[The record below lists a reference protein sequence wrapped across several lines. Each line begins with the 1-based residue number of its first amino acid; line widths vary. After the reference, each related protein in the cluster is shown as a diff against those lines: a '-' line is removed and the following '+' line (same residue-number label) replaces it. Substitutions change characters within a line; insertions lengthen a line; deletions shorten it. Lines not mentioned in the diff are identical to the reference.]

1 MGYCSDV
8 RIVMK
13 KKDYPKFSKY
23 VEDYIAE
30 KQAQYNLMEHI
41 DVKEEGKQTIYIG
54 WNYLKWYKEY
64 YPEVQAVHDALNK
77 FRDEGL
83 SFAFARI
90 GEDYADYEEDYNNN
104 DLPFPQLMR
113 YFDDAQITAELD

>member
-1 MGYCSDV
+1 MGYRSDV

-41 DVKEEGKQTIYIG
+41 DVKEEGAQTIYIG
-54 WNYLKWYKEY
+54 WDYLKWYKEY
-64 YPEVQAVHDALNK
+64 PEVQVVHNALNK
-77 FRDEGL
+77 FRNEGL
-83 SFAFARI
+83 SFTFARM
-90 GEDYADYEEDYNNN
+90 GDNYDDYEEDYNNN
-104 DLPFPQLMR
+104 DLSFPQLMR
-113 YFDDAQITAELD
+113 YFDDAQSTAELD

>member
-1 MGYCSDV
+1 MGYCSDI
-8 RIVMK
+8 RIVIK

-41 DVKEEGKQTIYIG
+41 DVKEEGTQTIYIG
-54 WNYLKWYKEY
+54 WNYLKWYEE
-64 YPEVQAVHDALNK
+64 YPEVQAVYEAFNK

-83 SFAFARI
+83 SFTFARI
-90 GEDYADYEEDYNNN
+90 GEDYADYEEDNNN
-104 DLPFPQLMR
+104 YDLPFPQLTR
-113 YFDDAQITAELD
+113 CFDDTQITAELD

>member
-1 MGYCSDV
+1 MGYRSDI
-8 RIVMK
+8 RIVIK

-41 DVKEEGKQTIYIG
+41 DVKEEGTQTIYIG
-54 WNYLKWYKEY
+54 WDYLKWYEGF
-64 YPEVQAVHDALNK
+64 PEVQAVHEALNK

-83 SFAFARI
+83 SFTFARI
-90 GEDYADYEEDYNNN
+90 GEDYGDYEEDNNN
-104 DLPFPQLMR
+104 YDLPFPQLVR
-113 YFDDAQITAELD
+113 CFDDTLITAELN

>member
-1 MGYCSDV
+1 MGYRSNV

-13 KKDYPKFSKY
+13 KKDYPKFNKY

-30 KQAQYNLMEHI
+30 KQAHYDLMKHI
-41 DVKEEGKQTIYIG
+41 DVKEEGTQTIYIG
-54 WNYLKWYKEY
+54 WNYLKWYEE
-64 YPEVQAVHDALNK
+64 YPEVQAVHEALNK

-83 SFAFARI
+83 SFTFARM

-104 DLPFPQLMR
+104 DLPFPQLTQ
-113 YFDDAQITAELD
+113 YFDDTQITADLD

>member
-13 KKDYPKFSKY
+13 KKDYPKFNKY

-30 KQAQYNLMEHI
+30 KQAKFNLMKHI
-41 DVKEEGKQTIYIG
+41 DIKEEGTQTIYIG

-64 YPEVQAVHDALNK
+64 PEVQAVHEALNK
-77 FRDEGL
+77 FNDEGL
-83 SFAFARI
+83 SFTFARM
-90 GEDYADYEEDYNNN
+90 GEDYEDFEVDNNN
-104 DLPFPQLMR
+104 YDLPFPQLMR
-113 YFDDAQITAELD
+113 YFDDTQITAELD

>member
-8 RIVMK
+8 RIVMR

-30 KQAQYNLMEHI
+30 KQAQYNLMENI
-41 DVKEEGKQTIYIG
+41 DVKEEGTQTIYIG
-54 WNYLKWYKEY
+54 WNYLKWYEE
-64 YPEVQAVHDALNK
+64 YPEVQAVYEAFNK

-83 SFAFARI
+83 SFTFARI
-90 GEDYADYEEDYNNN
+90 GEDYADYEEDYNSN

-113 YFDDAQITAELD
+113 YFDDTQITAELD

>member
-1 MGYCSDV
+1 MGYRSDV

-30 KQAQYNLMEHI
+30 KQAQYNLMKHI

-83 SFAFARI
+83 SFTFARI
-90 GEDYADYEEDYNNN
+90 GDNYDDYEEDYNNN
-104 DLPFPQLMR
+104 DLSFPQLMR
-113 YFDDAQITAELD
+113 YFDDTQITAELD

>member
-1 MGYCSDV
+1 MGYRSDI

-41 DVKEEGKQTIYIG
+41 DVKEEGTQTIYIG
-54 WNYLKWYKEY
+54 WNYLKWYEE
-64 YPEVQAVHDALNK
+64 YPEVQAVHEALDK

-90 GEDYADYEEDYNNN
+90 GEDYGDYEEDNNN
-104 DLPFPQLMR
+104 YDLPFPQLVQ
-113 YFDDAQITAELD
+113 YFDDALITAELD

>member
-1 MGYCSDV
+1 MGYRSDV

-13 KKDYPKFSKY
+13 KKDYPKFNKY

-41 DVKEEGKQTIYIG
+41 DVKEEGTQTIYIG

-64 YPEVQAVHDALNK
+64 PEVQAVHNALNK
-77 FRDEGL
+77 FRNEGL
-83 SFAFARI
+83 SFTFARM
-90 GEDYADYEEDYNNN
+90 GDNYDDYEEDYNNN
-104 DLPFPQLMR
+104 DLSFPQLTR
-113 YFDDAQITAELD
+113 FFDDDNTIYNLD

>member
-1 MGYCSDV
+1 MGYCSDI

-30 KQAQYNLMEHI
+30 KQAQYNLMERI
-41 DVKEEGKQTIYIG
+41 DVKEEGTQAIYIG
-54 WNYLKWYKEY
+54 WNYLKWYEG
-64 YPEVQAVHDALNK
+64 YPEVQAVHEALNK

-83 SFAFARI
+83 SFTFARI
-90 GEDYADYEEDYNNN
+90 GEDYDDYEEDSNDYN
-104 DLPFPQLMR
+104 LPFPQLTR
-113 YFDDAQITAELD
+113 YFDDTLITADLD

>member
-13 KKDYPKFSKY
+13 KKDYPKFNKY

-54 WNYLKWYKEY
+54 WDYLKWYKEY
-64 YPEVQAVHDALNK
+64 PEVQAVHNALNK
-77 FRDEGL
+77 FRNEGL
-83 SFAFARI
+83 SFTFARM
-90 GEDYADYEEDYNNN
+90 GDNYDDYEEDYNNN
-104 DLPFPQLMR
+104 DLSFPQLTR
-113 YFDDAQITAELD
+113 FFDDDNTIYNLD

>member
-1 MGYCSDV
+1 MGYRSDV

-13 KKDYPKFSKY
+13 KKDYPKFNKY

-30 KQAQYNLMEHI
+30 KQAHYDLMKHI
-41 DVKEEGKQTIYIG
+41 DVKEEGTQTIYIG
-54 WNYLKWYKEY
+54 WNYLKWYEE
-64 YPEVQAVHDALNK
+64 YPEVQAVHEALNK

-83 SFAFARI
+83 SFTFARM

-104 DLPFPQLMR
+104 DLPFPQLTQ
-113 YFDDAQITAELD
+113 YFDDTQITADLD

>member
-1 MGYCSDV
+1 MGYCSDI

-41 DVKEEGKQTIYIG
+41 DVKEEGTQTIYIG
-54 WNYLKWYKEY
+54 WNYLKWYEEY
-64 YPEVQAVHDALNK
+64 PKVQAVHEALDK

-83 SFAFARI
+83 SFTFARI
-90 GEDYADYEEDYNNN
+90 GEDYDDYEEDYNNN
-104 DLPFPQLMR
+104 DLPFPQLER
-113 YFDDAQITAELD
+113 YFDDALITADLD